1 MYITASE
8 ARNNVKQ
15 FEKNFGSSKL
25 KEVLENIERISKNG
39 VKKIKLREK
48 FFGLPINKKDYY
60 ILKRNGFDL
69 KFSATYEQEQISKFY
84 TEVKRREISLQ
95 EFFDDNGLVDKEV
108 EIIWG

>member
-15 FEKNFGSSKL
+15 FEKNFGTSKL
-25 KEVLENIERISKNG
+25 KEVLELIETTSKNG
-39 VKKIKLREK
+39 AKRIILREK
-48 FFGLPINKKDYY
+48 IFRLPINKKDYY
-60 ILKRNGFDL
+60 ILKRNGFEF
-69 KFSATYEQEQISKFY
+69 KFSATYEQKQISKFC

-95 EFFDDNGLVDKEV
+95 EFFDNNGLVDKEV